1 MRVAPPQRG
10 LSPRQDRAICRKTAP
25 ARELPCTPLVQTV
38 KVEIGSRGFQVC
50 VEREGE
56 RRRGTFEGWQV
67 AASAITD
74 WLGAA
79 RGPIA
84 VSIDGELVALTAAD
98 ECVPFLNA
106 VVARRTSQLVAA

>member
-1 MRVAPPQRG
+1 MH
-10 LSPRQDRAICRKTAP
+10 S
-25 ARELPCTPLVQTV
+25 V
-38 KVEIGSRGFQVC
+38 KVEIGSQGFQVC

-56 RRRGTFEGWQV
+56 RRRGAFEGWQV
-67 AASAITD
+67 AASAIGD

-84 VSIDGELVALTAAD
+84 VSIDGELVALTAVD

-106 VVARRTSQLVAA
+106 VVARRAAQLVAA